1 MQRNGGRGP
10 VSSAHPLPA
19 PWGDCQRECSS
30 AAERVG
36 ARLRGDGH
44 SQAAGPALLQLA
56 GALVTVHLRLCPRG
70 TFGHT
75 GKLPIQFI
83 HIVELGKVLGH
94 LLGALPWGA
103 GWGQAG
109 TISEAN
115 APLAPV

>member
-1 MQRNGGRGP
+1 M
-10 VSSAHPLPA
+10 
-19 PWGDCQRECSS
+19 
-30 AAERVG
+30 
-36 ARLRGDGH
+36 
-44 SQAAGPALLQLA
+44 LQLA